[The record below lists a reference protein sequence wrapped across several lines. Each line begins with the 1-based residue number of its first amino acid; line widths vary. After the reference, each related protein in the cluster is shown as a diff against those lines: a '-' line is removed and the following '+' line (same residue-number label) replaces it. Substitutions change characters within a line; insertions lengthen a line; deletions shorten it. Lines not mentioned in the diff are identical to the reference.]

1 MAGRTT
7 LAVGAML
14 LLAACSSSGG
24 PRPTPTQSTQGTSAS
39 ASPTGAPS
47 SSVTPRPAPSPEI
60 PICGSLTGKDVSGI
74 KRCELSS
81 HIVPIE
87 RTKCRNGSAVY
98 LVRSP
103 YVDLAFYAVGH
114 HGLTELPATINSSD
128 FGPYTRALVRCTG
141 THFPK
146 K

>member
-1 MAGRTT
+1 
-7 LAVGAML
+7 L
-14 LLAACSSSGG
+14 S
-24 PRPTPTQSTQGTSAS
+24 
-39 ASPTGAPS
+39 
-47 SSVTPRPAPSPEI
+47 
-60 PICGSLTGKDVSGI
+60 GKDVSGI
-74 KRCELSS
+74 KRCDLSS

-87 RTKCRNGSAVY
+87 RTRCRDGSAIY

-114 HGLTELPATINSSD
+114 HGLTELPANINSTN
-128 FGPYTRALVRCTG
+128 FGPYTRAYVRCTG